1 MKRKKRDFVDYVYL
15 SELDSV
21 RTTTKEQIEGEKA
34 LFRTLVYDGKAVVLT
49 YNQIVDSTT
58 FLHCIRN
65 KESFD
70 ILLKFFKDKRLLL
83 NQYIKDMNLSKYI
96 QENYNPDSSFKSSY
110 FAFLNEY
117 NEETKNIVLQG
128 LIDSIRYGDSVY
140 LENVMPEIVNQEHQ
154 NELYSYIK
162 FILTI
167 NSYMYEYGCY
177 VYSRPQEELAGHQ
190 MKDYMLKIA
199 ELLVKHDNNNS
210 EIFKKIIDTH
220 KQENLK
226 DTRSLYYKIAEK
238 LVSNENIHILKKYID
253 LAYNHALEYSIPI
266 INRKDHLEEDLIKI
280 ISETTDNNYN
290 LATVEKDWKDGYR
303 ITSITSYI
311 FYKLKTLQWKHI
323 LFSCP
328 FVEIFKILA
337 SLLLSFSIM
346 IVINFFSGV
355 EQLWISSS
363 ISILLTFIY
372 SYCID
377 LITDKFVEKLPEW
390 CATSAFAQFKNFFRD
405 IKILVKRT

>member
-1 MKRKKRDFVDYVYL
+1 MKNKKRDFVDYVYL

-21 RTTTKEQIEGEKA
+21 KTTTKEQIEGEKA
-34 LFRTLVYDGKAVVLT
+34 LFRTLVYEGKAVVLT

-65 KESFD
+65 KEAFT
-70 ILLKFFKDKRLLL
+70 ILLKFFKNKRLLL
-83 NQYIKDMNLSKYI
+83 NQYMEDMNLSKYI
-96 QENYNPDSSFKSSY
+96 QENYNPNSSFKSSY

-117 NEETKNIVLQG
+117 DEKTKSTALQG
-128 LIDSIRYGDSVY
+128 LIDSIKYGDSVF
-140 LENVMPEIVNQEHQ
+140 LKIVMPTLIKQEHQ
-154 NELYSYIK
+154 NELYTYIK

-167 NSYMYEYGCY
+167 NSYMYEYNCY
-177 VYSRPQEELAGHQ
+177 VYSRKPEELIGHQ
-190 MKDYMLKIA
+190 MKDYMLKIS
-199 ELLVKHDNNNS
+199 ELLPKYDNSNS
-210 EIFKKIIDTH
+210 KIFAEIIEKH

-226 DTRSLYYKIAEK
+226 DSRSLYYKIAEN
-238 LVSNENIHILKKYID
+238 LAQNESISIIKKYID

-266 INRKDHLEEDLIKI
+266 INRKDHLETDLIKI
-280 ISETTDNNYN
+280 ISETLDSNYN
-290 LATVEKDWKDGYR
+290 LATVEKDWPDGYR

-311 FYKLKTLQWKHI
+311 FHRIRAIKWKHI
-323 LFSCP
+323 LLTCP

-346 IVINFFSGV
+346 IVVNFFSGV
-355 EQLWISSS
+355 EKLWISSS
-363 ISILLTFIY
+363 ISIVLTFLY

-390 CATSAFAQFKNFFRD
+390 CATSAFAQFKNFFKD
-405 IKILVKRT
+405 IKVLINRN